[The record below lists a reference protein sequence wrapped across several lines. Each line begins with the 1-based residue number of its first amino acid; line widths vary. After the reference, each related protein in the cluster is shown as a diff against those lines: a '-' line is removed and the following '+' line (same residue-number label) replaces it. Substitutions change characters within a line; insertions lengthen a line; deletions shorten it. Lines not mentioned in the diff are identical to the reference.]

1 MNISIIDSGL
11 GNLNS
16 IYKCIK
22 SLDFNCSIVN
32 NPEQLKISDKI
43 IFPGV
48 GSFEI
53 AMKKIKEKGWLDE
66 LRVQIIEKKK
76 FYFGI
81 CLGMQLLASK
91 GHENSITT
99 GLNFL
104 DGEVVSLKSL
114 KCKFGIPHIGW
125 NDVKFLNDN
134 SLFNNINQNTDF
146 YFDHSYV
153 FDLKD
158 KSKIIGIADY
168 GVKITSIINNENIY
182 GVQFHP
188 EKSSKAGVKLLENF
202 LNL

>member
-91 GHENSITT
+91 GHENSTTT